1 MRGNCDGVGAGAESP
16 LVSRFPVV
24 LHCTIIDRPA
34 TLESGMTDTDLSSPR
49 VSRRDYVLILLALAM
64 GGFAI
69 GISEFS
75 TMGLMTQ
82 IAQGLQI
89 TEPQV
94 GHVISAYALGVVVGA
109 PLLAILGA
117 RWPRRT
123 LLLLLMVF
131 YALGNVASALA
142 PSYHAMLLCRFIA
155 GLPHG
160 AYFGVASLVAA
171 SISPPNQRATA
182 VGRVLLGLSV
192 ALLVGNPLATW
203 LGQIVSWRWAYA
215 SVSVIALGT
224 VAAVA
229 VLLPPQPEELR
240 QQPLRELRAF
250 NQPQVW
256 LALAI
261 GAVGFSGMFCVF
273 SYLAPTLTAVT
284 GVTAARIPLA
294 MVAFGVGG
302 VLGSILG
309 GWLFDRMQFRAVP
322 VLLLWSV
329 VVMLTFPLAAQSGVW
344 VFVSIVAVGT
354 MGALAPALQTRLMDV
369 AAEAQTLAAASNHAA
384 FNTAN
389 ALGPWLGGMAITAG
403 WGWTSTGY
411 VGAATALGGLLVYA
425 AAVWQERHRQRAVL
439 TNC

>member
-1 MRGNCDGVGAGAESP
+1 M
-16 LVSRFPVV
+16 
-24 LHCTIIDRPA
+24 
-34 TLESGMTDTDLSSPR
+34 SSNDASTPR
-49 VSRRDYVLILLALAM
+49 VPRRDYVLILLALAM

-82 IAQGLQI
+82 IAHGLHI
-89 TEPQV
+89 SEPQV

-131 YALGNVASALA
+131 YALGNLASALA
-142 PSYHAMLLCRFIA
+142 PSYQTMLLCRFIA

-203 LGQIVSWRWAYA
+203 LGQSLSWRWAYA
-215 SVSVIALGT
+215 AVSVIALGT

-229 VLLPPQPEELR
+229 VLLPPAPDEPR
-240 QQPLRELRAF
+240 QQPLREMRAF

-256 LALAI
+256 FALAI

-284 GVTAARIPLA
+284 GVAPARIPLA
-294 MVAFGVGG
+294 MAAFGVGG

-322 VLLLWSV
+322 VLLVWSI
-329 VVMLTFPLAAQSGVW
+329 VVMLTFPLAALSSSW

-411 VGAATALGGLLVYA
+411 VGAATALGGLLVYSC
-425 AAVWQERHRQRAVL
+425 AVWQERRQRAL
-439 TNC
+439 AASY

>member
-1 MRGNCDGVGAGAESP
+1 
-16 LVSRFPVV
+16 
-24 LHCTIIDRPA
+24 
-34 TLESGMTDTDLSSPR
+34 MTDTDLSSPR

-89 TEPQV
+89 SEPQV

-142 PSYHAMLLCRFIA
+142 PSYYTMLLCRFIA

-229 VLLPPQPEELR
+229 ILLPPQPDEPR

-309 GWLFDRMQFRAVP
+309 GWLFDRMQFCAVP
-322 VLLLWSV
+322 VLLVWSV
-329 VVMLTFPLAAQSGVW
+329 MVMLTFPLAAQSDIW

-425 AAVWQERHRQRAVL
+425 LAVWQERRQQRSVL
-439 TNC
+439 ANC

>member
-1 MRGNCDGVGAGAESP
+1 MARLSP
-16 LVSRFPVV
+16 DAA
-24 LHCTIIDRPA
+24 LHNNGRLAIVDP
-34 TLESGMTDTDLSSPR
+34 GMSSNDASTPR
-49 VSRRDYVLILLALAM
+49 VPRRDYVLILLALAM

-82 IAQGLQI
+82 IAHGLHI
-89 TEPQV
+89 SEPQV

-131 YALGNVASALA
+131 YALGNLASALA
-142 PSYHAMLLCRFIA
+142 PSYQTMLLCRFIA

-203 LGQIVSWRWAYA
+203 LGQSLSWRWAYA
-215 SVSVIALGT
+215 AVSVIALGT

-229 VLLPPQPEELR
+229 VLLPPAPDEPR
-240 QQPLRELRAF
+240 QQPLREMRAF

-256 LALAI
+256 FALAI

-284 GVTAARIPLA
+284 GVAPARIPLA
-294 MVAFGVGG
+294 MAAFGVGG

-322 VLLLWSV
+322 VLLVWSI
-329 VVMLTFPLAAQSGVW
+329 VVMLTFPLAALSSSW

-389 ALGPWLGGMAITAG
+389 ALGPWLGAWRSRRGGAGPPPAMSVRPPHWAACWSTAARCG
-403 WGWTSTGY
+403 RNVASARWQP
-411 VGAATALGGLLVYA
+411 ATKSV
-425 AAVWQERHRQRAVL
+425 
-439 TNC
+439 